1 MSYLPG
7 KQPQSDQARTLRTRE
22 DTCSPITQ
30 HLSALSLPGAISRVL
45 RLGEEKG
52 GALVERQRETQWAP
66 PPAQLQFQIFATRGL
81 PSSTTTLEE
90 GRRERNNLW
99 RIAWNIRND
108 PEQRGDLAVICS
120 EAADPSCGCWENIQP
135 PLISLKGLVARRTSS
150 PPLTLTLFS
159 VVISSSM
166 RFLPFPHL
174 CGGNTT
180 PPPIPAPHPRL
191 SES

>member
-1 MSYLPG
+1 MEPREGDLFVAKKLATLRHVKELCVEGNGRSPGANREIGSCLPG

-81 PSSTTTLEE
+81 PSSTTAPEE
-90 GRRERNNLW
+90 GRERARQSLE
-99 RIAWNIRND
+99 D
-108 PEQRGDLAVICS
+108 SV
-120 EAADPSCGCWENIQP
+120 GCQ
-135 PLISLKGLVARRTSS
+135 
-150 PPLTLTLFS
+150 
-159 VVISSSM
+159 
-166 RFLPFPHL
+166 
-174 CGGNTT
+174 
-180 PPPIPAPHPRL
+180 
-191 SES
+191 